1 MSPRELWKIMSYL
14 KKSDKVWIGSGV
26 CEVLALASMILR
38 THIRKLGIVHVLV
51 ILALERQK

>member
-1 MSPRELWKIMSYL
+1 MSYL

-38 THIRKLGIVHVLV
+38 THIRKLGTVHVLV